1 MQEIIL
7 PWPLKELN
15 PNSRAHWAVLAKAKK
30 AYRATCYSLAKKA
43 GVSISKEKVHLAMTF
58 YMPDRRHRDL
68 DNMLA
73 SMKSGLDG
81 LADALEVNDKHFSIS
96 MGVSDE
102 IGGMVKVV
110 IS

>member
-1 MQEIIL
+1 MQEIVF

-15 PNSRAHWAVLAKAKK
+15 PNSRVHWAILAKAKK
-30 AYRATCYSLAKKA
+30 AYRATCFNLTRAAKLKKPN
-43 GVSISKEKVHLAMTF
+43 GKIKLEINF

-96 MGVSDE
+96 MNVSDE
-102 IGGMVKVV
+102 IGGMVK
-110 IS
+110 IYIL

>member
-1 MQEIIL
+1 MQEIVL
-7 PWPLKELN
+7 PWPPKELN
-15 PNSRAHWAVLAKAKK
+15 PNSRVHWAVLAKAKK
-30 AYRATCYSLAKKA
+30 AYRSLCFSLAKA
-43 GVSISKEKVHLAMTF
+43 GGLTKVKEKTNLDITF
-58 YMPDRRHRDL
+58 YKPDKRHRDL